1 MSLKIAVYPGSFD
14 PITKGHLD
22 MIERAT
28 KIFDKVIVCVMV
40 NSSKNYLFTCEERV
54 ALIKDVLSGIFMTFS
69 QEFIGL
75 IYSLK
80 N

>member
-1 MSLKIAVYPGSFD
+1 MKIAVYPGSFD

-54 ALIKDVLSGIFMTFS
+54 ALIKDVLSGIENVEVDFYNGLL
-69 QEFIGL
+69 IG
-75 IYSLK
+75 YV
-80 N
+80 

>member
-28 KIFDKVIVCVMV
+28 KIFDQVIVCVMV
-40 NSSKNYLFTCEERV
+40 NSTKKYLFTCEERV
-54 ALIKDVLSGIFMTFS
+54 
-69 QEFIGL
+69 
-75 IYSLK
+75 
-80 N
+80 